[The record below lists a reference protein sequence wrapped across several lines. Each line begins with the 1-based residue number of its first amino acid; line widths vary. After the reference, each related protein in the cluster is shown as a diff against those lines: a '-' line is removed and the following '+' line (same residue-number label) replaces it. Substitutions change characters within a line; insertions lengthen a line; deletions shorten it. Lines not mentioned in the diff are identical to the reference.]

1 MWVDVGRNIR
11 RIIFYS
17 IEKYSD
23 GEVSV
28 LSPVDAK
35 QIAGRAGRYLSPY
48 PHGEVTTYVCVFVCV
63 VFVCVCCVC
72 LCVCVCLSVCVCVCS
87 CVYVR
92 ASVVFMCAVCV
103 CVCVC
108 IVSLCMFVC
117 CTCVH
122 VRCAHRHMISIRQ

>member
-1 MWVDVGRNIR
+1 MCKLPHAFKFNYNLWFGRNIR

-48 PHGEVTTYVCVFVCV
+48 PHGEVTT
-63 VFVCVCCVC
+63 
-72 LCVCVCLSVCVCVCS
+72 
-87 CVYVR
+87 
-92 ASVVFMCAVCV
+92 
-103 CVCVC
+103 
-108 IVSLCMFVC
+108 
-117 CTCVH
+117 
-122 VRCAHRHMISIRQ
+122 